1 MATHSSILA
10 WRIPLT
16 EEPGG
21 LRPIAPQSQY
31 TAEATQHTRGTYCV
45 VESPEVFGMEIS
57 CVSASRFSRCSGN
70 HHWAASG
77 NVRSE
82 RNCRRGG
89 RGALPSHRGHQ
100 NTQAPLAPSWPGAE
114 GVNVGSQASHPVGTE
129 DQETGPRP
137 PSAKGWFSVSPRGR
151 GHAVTAQI
159 RGAPGDFGLDSHA
172 AATPCAFST
181 HLFISILTLII
192 TQTIQGDRAA
202 VLSWGPAVSC

>member
-10 WRIPLT
+10 WRIPRM

-31 TAEATQHTRGTYCV
+31 TAEAAQHTCGTYCV

-57 CVSASRFSRCSGN
+57 RVSASRFSRCSGN

-82 RNCRRGG
+82 GNGCMGGPRGP
-89 RGALPSHRGHQ
+89 PSHRGCR
-100 NTQAPLAPSWPGAE
+100 NTQAPPAPSWPGAE
-114 GVNVGSQASHPVGTE
+114 GVNVGSRAGHPVGAE

-137 PSAKGWFSVSPRGR
+137 PSAKGWSSVSPRGR
-151 GHAVTAQI
+151 GHAAAARI
-159 RGAPGDFGLDSHA
+159 RGAPGDFGLDSRA